1 MKLLVVSDIHYSCEQ
16 ERERARLGHETR
28 VIGNPL
34 LRSLTHLWRH
44 HVWLRDPTAHN
55 HRLAQIIGANPDP
68 DLVVANGDFTLDS
81 AFVGVSDDAACE
93 SAGFTLETLRRAY
106 GERFLATIGD
116 HDLGKKSLFGNAGGP
131 RFTSFERCQS
141 ELGLTPFWRR
151 AIGNWV
157 LLGTTSTALAWP
169 VFEVEGIAEES
180 AHWRNANE
188 QQMTA
193 LRAAFTGLL
202 PQQRVLLFV
211 HDPTALPFLWRE
223 DAIRSRL
230 HQVER
235 TIIGHLHSPAILRLA
250 RILAGIPRITWLG
263 ATARRHTSAL
273 REARCWRDFNV
284 TLCPSPAGCQLL
296 KDGGYLRAVFDLRAN
311 GPIRFETVSL
321 PWLA

>member
-44 HVWLRDPTAHN
+44 HLWLRDPTAHN
-55 HRLAQIIGANPDP
+55 HRLAQIIAANPNP
-68 DLVVANGDFTLDS
+68 DLIVANGDFTLDS

-93 SAGFTLETLRRAY
+93 SASFILNTLRQAY
-106 GERFLATIGD
+106 GERLLATIGD

-131 RFTSFERCQS
+131 RFTSLECCQS
-141 ELGLTPFWRR
+141 ELGLAAFWRR
-151 AIGNWV
+151 DIGNWV

-180 AHWRNANE
+180 SRWRNLRD
-188 QQMTA
+188 QQMA
-193 LRAAFTGLL
+193 AIRAAFAGLH
-202 PQQRVLLFV
+202 PEQRVLLFV
-211 HDPTALPFLWRE
+211 HDPTALPFLWSE
-223 DAIRSRL
+223 EAIRSRL

-250 RILAGIPRITWLG
+250 RILAGMPRITWLG

-273 REARCWRDFNV
+273 REARCWRDFKV

-296 KDGGYLRAVFDLRAN
+296 KDGG
-311 GPIRFETVSL
+311 
-321 PWLA
+321 WLELELEPDATRSAQVHFKPLVWQ